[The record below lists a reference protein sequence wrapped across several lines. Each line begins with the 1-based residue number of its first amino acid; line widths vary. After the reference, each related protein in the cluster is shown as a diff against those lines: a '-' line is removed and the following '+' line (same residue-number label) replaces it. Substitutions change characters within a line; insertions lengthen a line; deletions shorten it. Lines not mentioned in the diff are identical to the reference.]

1 MNFQLGLLNLAAW
14 AACST
19 GRIYELNSCGR
30 SDLCA
35 VSYEGASNLGTNPSA
50 PVQLKVMM

>member
-19 GRIYELNSCGR
+19 GQIYELNSCGR